1 MPPRMGRIDW
11 CCMPFLP
18 GEVSR
23 FMMQRLKVSRTP
35 KKSPA
40 LKKHQNGGFFTLGL
54 SHFCWSATLKAEK
67 TTSCAHKIP
76 QSHHLLESSPLK
88 KVILLDYNH
97 LTLYRTEGLGTII
110 ILRVLISIL
119 PVSLVEIKD
128 YNWTSHVQ
136 ASKQASRKWPVYTKK
151 PPQIPQVKERSSPW
165 PWSIKT
171 FS

>member
-88 KVILLDYNH
+88 KVILLEYNH

-136 ASKQASRKWPVYTKK
+136 ASKQASKSQMARLHKK
-151 PPQIPQVKERSSPW
+151 APANSTSQGA
-165 PWSIKT
+165 
-171 FS
+171 